1 MTNATYRA
9 LPALLALALGA
20 AAAGAQA
27 PASPQPSAQ
36 PSAQLVASTR
46 PAAANDAR
54 DDAIEKLTTFL
65 TRYPQSTLRP
75 GALFQLGELL
85 VRRADENF
93 ATAQRAGGEVP
104 DHPDYAPAI
113 GRYVELI
120 QKFPA
125 YPRIDAAAYT
135 LGTLYFADQRNAEAA
150 RMFELVT
157 SKEQS
162 HFRPEGYFRL
172 GDADFELAAKL
183 RGEPRKAMFVRAAS
197 AYESATKIAPPAGD
211 IYFLSLYKLGWSYYN
226 QATQANQPEYQQAV
240 EVFGR
245 LVTEYDK
252 LSAEQQA
259 RLGLR
264 GEAIEYMAVALTQTG
279 GADAARRYFG
289 THAASEF
296 KLPVLRRVASGLRD
310 QGDFVRAVDA
320 YRAVLTDAPADSGAL
335 AAQREIVDIY
345 QNRVL
350 EPDKAQQA
358 RLELVDRFAPNSVWW
373 NANEALRDSAMK
385 ARETALRQS
394 GQYSLSR
401 AQDKKDKA
409 KFAEAADL
417 YGRYMSEFAKSDS
430 AQAVDLLYGE
440 ALFAEGEYFKAGT
453 EYSRAA
459 YAYTTDPKLSAQ
471 AGQDAIVAFDSATV
485 RGKGDRAAQDSMF
498 AVVDRYAAAFPATD
512 VAHHALIEK
521 GKRASEAQRWDVM
534 AATFKTYADNYPTD
548 PYTPTAQKL
557 IGDALY
563 KQGLYTEAQGQ
574 WENAQAVATR
584 SGRRALAD
592 SITLVRNAA
601 AVTYGDSLVKAGN
614 YREAAEAVY
623 VAFAD
628 RNPTSD
634 RAPDALRNAIETYV
648 LADSAAR
655 AQGDG
660 SASSAAKQRA
670 LELSQRLVTQYPT
683 YKYRVQY
690 QALQTQ
696 LLADL
701 GKRDESAAALETLIR
716 DNPKWPGRAD
726 AMVRLAVDYDSL
738 AKPKDEAAAYEGFAI
753 AYPKDPRAADAQY
766 NAGVAYLQG
775 ADTASAIRAYGTFA
789 ARYPRDRRVGGAQAT
804 RVALIK
810 AGGNA
815 AAANVELA
823 RLCVR
828 PSAELRTECASRMG
842 ESEFAQGRALFPR
855 YQVLKLTIP
864 LRVNLTRAGVERLSA
879 PKRKLLTEMSGHFT
893 KAIASGDPVWLSAAS
908 YYAGLAQW
916 EYGNYLANLT
926 LPKDLTDDQR
936 TAAQAGSARQA
947 ERYYQA
953 ANKLWQTLMDKSTAD
968 NFDNPWVQRAKD
980 AIGGQVDASPPAAS
994 ADRDSAAVR
1003 GVR

>member
-1 MTNATYRA
+1 MSTRPFLAPLVA
-9 LPALLALALGA
+9 LTLGVA
-20 AAAGAQA
+20 AARAQTA
-27 PASPQPSAQ
+27 PAQPAA
-36 PSAQLVASTR
+36 PAPQLVASTR
-46 PAAANDAR
+46 PTGSDDAR
-54 DDAIEKLTTFL
+54 DDAIEKLSSFL
-65 TRYPQSTLRP
+65 SRYPASTLRP

-93 ATAQRAGGEVP
+93 AAAQRAGGDVP
-104 DHPDYAPAI
+104 DRPDYAPAI
-113 GRYVELI
+113 ARYEELI

-125 YPRIDAAAYT
+125 YPRVDAAAYT
-135 LGTLYFADQRNAEAA
+135 LGTLYFTQQRNADAV

-157 SKEQS
+157 SKDQS
-162 HFRPEGYFRL
+162 HFRPEGFFRL

-183 RGEPRKAMFVRAAS
+183 RGEPRKAMFVRAAQ
-197 AYESATKIAPPAGD
+197 AYESATKIAPPSGD

-245 LVTEYDK
+245 LVAEYDK
-252 LSAEQQA
+252 LSPQQQA

-279 GADAARRYFG
+279 GAEAARRYFG
-289 THAASEF
+289 THPASGF

-320 YRAVLTDAPADSGAL
+320 YRAVLAESPADSSAL
-335 AAQREIVDIY
+335 GVQREIVDIY

-350 EPDKAQQA
+350 EPDKAQAA
-358 RLELVDRFAPNSVWW
+358 RLELVDRFAPGSVWA
-373 NANEALRDSAMK
+373 NANAPLHDSAQA
-385 ARETALRQS
+385 ARESALRQS
-394 GQYSLSR
+394 AQYSLSR
-401 AQDKKDKA
+401 AQSIKKDRA

-417 YGRYMSEFAKSDS
+417 YGRYMTEFSKSDS

-459 YAYTTDPKLSAQ
+459 YSYTNDPKLSAQ

-485 RGKGDRAAQDSMF
+485 RAKGDRAAQDSLF
-498 AVVDRYAAAFPATD
+498 AVVDKYVAAFPSTD

-534 AATFKTYADNYPTD
+534 AATFKTYADNYPND

-574 WENAQAVATR
+574 WENAQAIAIK
-584 SGRRALAD
+584 SGKKALSD
-592 SITLVRNAA
+592 TITLVRNAA

-648 LADSAAR
+648 LADSVAR
-655 AQGDG
+655 VKGDNN
-660 SASSAAKQRA
+660 ASTAAKQRA
-670 LELSQRLVTQYPT
+670 LELSQRLVSSYPT

-701 GKRDESAAALETLIR
+701 GKRDEAAAALETLIHE
-716 DNPKWPGRAD
+716 NPTWPGRAD

-738 AKPKDEAAAYEGFAI
+738 GKPKEEAAAYERFAA

-766 NAGVAYLQG
+766 NAGVSYLQG
-775 ADTASAIRAYGTFA
+775 ADTAGAIRAYGSFA
-789 ARYPRDRRVGGAQAT
+789 AAHPRDPRVGSAQAT

-810 AGGNA
+810 AGGNV

-823 RLCVR
+823 KLCAR
-828 PSAELRTECASRMG
+828 PTEELKTQCAARAG
-842 ESEFAQGRALFPR
+842 ENEFAQGRALFPR
-855 YQVLKLTIP
+855 YQALKLVIP

-879 PKRKLLTEMSGHFT
+879 PKRKMLAEMSTHFA
-893 KAIASGDPVWLSAAS
+893 KAIASGDPTWLSAAS

-926 LPKDLTDDQR
+926 LPKDLSAEQQA
-936 TAAQAGSARQA
+936 AAQAGSARQA
-947 ERYYQA
+947 EQYYQA
-953 ANKLWQTLMDKSTAD
+953 ANKLWQTLVDKAAAD
-968 NFDNPWVQRAKD
+968 KFDNAWVQRAKD
-980 AIGGQVDASPPAAS
+980 AIGGKVDASPPSALRNDTEHRAGGAS
-994 ADRDSAAVR
+994 
-1003 GVR
+1003 

>member
-1 MTNATYRA
+1 MKMPSLRYFTPLFA
-9 LPALLALALGA
+9 LTLGA
-20 AAAGAQA
+20 ATHASAQA
-27 PASPQPSAQ
+27 APAT
-36 PSAQLVASTR
+36 QLVASAR
-46 PAAANDAR
+46 PAASDDAR
-54 DDAIEKLTTFL
+54 DEAIEKLSAFL
-65 TRYPQSTLRP
+65 SKYPASTLRP

-93 ATAQRAGGEVP
+93 ATAQRAGGDVP
-104 DHPDYAPAI
+104 ERPDDTPAI
-113 GRYVELI
+113 ARYEELI
-120 QKFPA
+120 TKFPA
-125 YPRIDAAAYT
+125 FPRVDAAAYT
-135 LGTLYFADQRNAEAA
+135 LGTLYFAQQRNTDAA
-150 RMFELVT
+150 RLFELVT

-197 AYESATKIAPPAGD
+197 AYESATKIAPPNGD

-226 QATQANQPEYQQAV
+226 QATQTNQPEYQQAV

-245 LVTEYDK
+245 LVAEYDK
-252 LSAEQQA
+252 LSPEQQA

-279 GADAARRYFG
+279 GAEAARRYFS
-289 THAASEF
+289 THPTTSF
-296 KLPVLRRVASGLRD
+296 RLPVLRRVASGLRD

-320 YRAVLTDAPADSGAL
+320 YRAVLLDSPADSGAL
-335 AAQREIVDIY
+335 SEQREIVDIY

-350 EPDKAQQA
+350 EPDKAQGA

-373 NANEALRDSAMK
+373 NANEPLRDSAQA
-385 ARETALRQS
+385 ARENALRQS
-394 GQYSLSR
+394 AQYSLSR
-401 AQDKKDKA
+401 AQDAKDKKDRT
-409 KFAEAADL
+409 KFAEAAEL
-417 YGRYMSEFAKSDS
+417 YGRYMSEFSKSDS

-459 YAYTTDPKLSAQ
+459 YSYTKDPKLSAQ
-471 AGQDAIVAFDSATV
+471 AGQDAIVAFDSAVV
-485 RGKGDRAAQDSMF
+485 RSKDDRASQDSLF
-498 AVVDRYAAAFPATD
+498 AVVDKYVAAFPGTD

-521 GKRASEAQRWDVM
+521 GKRASEAKRWDVM
-534 AATFKTYADNYPTD
+534 AATFKTYADNYPSD

-574 WENAQAVATR
+574 WENAQTIAVK
-584 SGRRALAD
+584 SGKKALAD
-592 SITLVRNAA
+592 SINLTRNAA

-648 LADSAAR
+648 LADSVALKK
-655 AQGDG
+655 GDKN
-660 SASSAAKQRA
+660 ASNAAKQRA
-670 LELSQRLVTQYPT
+670 YELSQRLVSTYPS

-690 QALQTQ
+690 QALETQ

-701 GKRDESAAALETLIR
+701 GKREEAAAALETLIKE
-716 DNPKWPGRAD
+716 NPTWPGRAD

-738 AKPKDEAAAYEGFAI
+738 AKPKEEALAYERFAA
-753 AYPKDPRAADAQY
+753 AYPKDARAADAQY
-766 NAGVAYLQG
+766 NAGVTYLQA
-775 ADTASAIRAYGTFA
+775 ADTASAIRVYGAFA
-789 ARYPRDRRVGGAQAT
+789 AAHPRDPRTGGAQAT

-810 AGGNA
+810 AGGNV

-823 RLCVR
+823 KLCAR
-828 PSAELRTECASRMG
+828 PTEEIKTQCAARVG
-842 ESEFAQGRALFPR
+842 ENEFAQGRALFPR
-855 YQVLKLTIP
+855 YQALKLNIP

-879 PKRKLLTEMSGHFT
+879 PKRKMLADMSVHFT
-893 KAIASGDPVWLSAAS
+893 KAIASGDPTWLSASS
-908 YYAGLAQW
+908 YYVGLAQW

-926 LPKDLTDDQR
+926 LPKDLTEEQR
-936 TAAQAGSARQA
+936 AAAQAGSARQA
-947 ERYYQA
+947 EQYYQA
-953 ANKLWQTLMDKSTAD
+953 ANKLWQTLVDKAAAD
-968 NFDNPWVQRAKD
+968 KFDNAWVQRAKD
-980 AIGGQVDASPPAAS
+980 AIGGKVDASPPAAS
-994 ADRDSAAVR
+994 TGTTGDAAR
-1003 GVR
+1003 PAGGAS

>member
-1 MTNATYRA
+1 MMNPGRVLVA
-9 LPALLALALGA
+9 LIALSLGA
-20 AAAGAQA
+20 SSARAQA
-27 PASPQPSAQ
+27 PAAPQPSTR
-36 PSAQLVASTR
+36 LVASTR
-46 PAAANDAR
+46 PAAADDAR
-54 DDAIEKLTTFL
+54 DDAIEKLTAFL
-65 TRYPQSTLRP
+65 TRYPQSTLRS

-93 ATAQRAGGEVP
+93 ASAQRAGGDVP
-104 DHPDYAPAI
+104 DRPDYSPAI
-113 GRYVELI
+113 SRYEELI
-120 QKFPA
+120 RKFPA
-125 YPRIDAAAYT
+125 YPRVDAAAYT

-150 RMFELVT
+150 KMFDLVT
-157 SKEQS
+157 AKEQS
-162 HFRPEGYFRL
+162 HFRPEAYFRL

-183 RGEPRKAMFVRAAS
+183 RGEPRKAMFVRAAQ
-197 AYESATKIAPPAGD
+197 AYESATKIAPPGGD

-226 QATQANQPEYQQAV
+226 QATQANQPEYQEAV

-245 LVTEYDK
+245 LVAEYDK
-252 LSAEQQA
+252 LSPEQQA

-289 THAASEF
+289 THSASEF

-320 YRAVLTDAPADSGAL
+320 YRALLAEAPADSSAL
-335 AAQREIVDIY
+335 ASQREIVDIY

-373 NANEALRDSAMK
+373 NANEPLRDSALK
-385 ARETALRQS
+385 ARESALRQS

-401 AQDKKDKA
+401 AQDKKDRA

-417 YGRYMSEFAKSDS
+417 YGRYMGEFSKSDS

-440 ALFAEGEYFKAGT
+440 ALFAEGDYFKAGT

-485 RGKGDRAAQDSMF
+485 RAKGDRAAQDSLF
-498 AVVDRYAAAFPATD
+498 AVVDRYVAAFPTTD

-534 AATFKTYADNYPTD
+534 AATFKTYADNYPGD

-574 WENAQAVATR
+574 WENAQAVATK
-584 SGRRALAD
+584 SGKRALAD

-648 LADSAAR
+648 LADSVAR
-655 AQGDG
+655 VKGDG

-701 GKRDESAAALETLIR
+701 GKRDEAAAALESLINE
-716 DNPKWPGRAD
+716 NPRWPGRAD

-738 AKPKDEAAAYEGFAI
+738 AKPKDEAAAYERFAI
-753 AYPKDPRAADAQY
+753 AYPRDARAVDAQY
-766 NAGVAYLQG
+766 NAAVAYLQA

-789 ARYPRDRRVGGAQAT
+789 TRYPRDQRVGGAQAT

-815 AAANVELA
+815 AAANVELT

-828 PSAELRTECASRMG
+828 PSAELRTECAARMG

-855 YQVLKLTIP
+855 YQALKLTIP
-864 LRVNLTRAGVERLSA
+864 RRVNLTRAGVERLSA
-879 PKRKLLTEMSGHFT
+879 PKRKLLTELSGHFT
-893 KAIASGDPVWLSAAS
+893 KAIASGDPTWLSASS
-908 YYAGLAQW
+908 YYIGLAQW

-926 LPKDLTDDQR
+926 LPSDLTDDQR
-936 TAAQAGSARQA
+936 AAAQAGSARQA
-947 ERYYQA
+947 EQYYQA
-953 ANKLWQTLMDKSTAD
+953 ANKLWQTLVDKATAD
-968 NFDNPWVQRAKD
+968 KFDNAWVQRAKD
-980 AIGGQVDASPPAAS
+980 AIGGKVDASPPAAS
-994 ADRDSAAVR
+994 LDGDSAPSR
-1003 GVR
+1003 GAQ

>member
-1 MTNATYRA
+1 MSTFRLRA
-9 LPALLALALGA
+9 PLFALALGA
-20 AAAGAQA
+20 GASASAGAQTA
-27 PASPQPSAQ
+27 PAP
-36 PSAQLVASTR
+36 QLVAAAR
-46 PAAANDAR
+46 PSGSDDTR
-54 DDAIEKLTTFL
+54 DDAIEKLSTFL
-65 TRYPQSTLRP
+65 SRYPSSTLRP

-93 ATAQRAGGEVP
+93 ATAQRAGGAVP
-104 DHPDYAPAI
+104 ERPDYTPAI
-113 GRYVELI
+113 SRYEELI
-120 QKFPA
+120 RKFPA
-125 YPRIDAAAYT
+125 FPRVDAAAYT
-135 LGTLYFADQRNAEAA
+135 LGTLYFAQQRNSDAVK
-150 RMFELVT
+150 MFELVT

-183 RGEPRKAMFVRAAS
+183 RGEPRKAMFVRAAQ
-197 AYESATKIAPPAGD
+197 AYESATKIAPPGGD
-211 IYFLSLYKLGWSYYN
+211 IYFLSLYKLGWAYYN
-226 QATQANQPEYQQAV
+226 QATQSNQPEYQEAV
-240 EVFGR
+240 DVFGR

-252 LSAEQQA
+252 LSPEQQA

-264 GEAIEYMAVALTQTG
+264 AEAIEYMAVALTQTG
-279 GADAARRYFG
+279 GANAARRYF
-289 THAASEF
+289 ASHSASSF

-320 YRAVLTDAPADSGAL
+320 YRAVLAESPADSGAL
-335 AAQREIVDIY
+335 GVQREIVDIY

-350 EPDKAQQA
+350 EPDKAQAA
-358 RLELVDRFAPNSVWW
+358 RLELVDRFAPNSEWS
-373 NANEALRDSAMK
+373 NANAALRDSAQL
-385 ARETALRQS
+385 ARESALRQS
-394 GQYSLSR
+394 AQYSLSR
-401 AQDKKDKA
+401 AQDAKDKKDKSR
-409 KFAEAADL
+409 FAEAAAL
-417 YGRYMSEFAKSDS
+417 YGRYLTEFPKSDS

-485 RGKGDRAAQDSMF
+485 RTKGDRATQDSLF
-498 AVVDRYAAAFPATD
+498 AVVDRYVAAFPSTD
-512 VAHHALIEK
+512 IARHALIEK

-534 AATFKTYADNYPTD
+534 AATFKTYAENYPAD

-574 WENAQAVATR
+574 WENAQAIAIK
-584 SGRRALAD
+584 SGKKALSD
-592 SITLVRNAA
+592 TITLVRNAA

-628 RNPTSD
+628 RNPTSE

-648 LADSAAR
+648 LADSVARTKGDSAA
-655 AQGDG
+655 
-660 SASSAAKQRA
+660 SAAAKQRA
-670 LELSQRLVTQYPT
+670 LELSQRLVSSYPA

-701 GKRDESAAALETLIR
+701 GKHEESAAALESLIR
-716 DNPKWPGRAD
+716 DNPSWPGRAD

-738 AKPKDEAAAYEGFAI
+738 SKPKEEAAAYERFAA

-766 NAGVAYLQG
+766 NAGVTYLQAG
-775 ADTASAIRAYGTFA
+775 DTTSAIRAYGAFA
-789 ARYPRDRRVGGAQAT
+789 SGHPRDQRTGGAQAI

-810 AGGNA
+810 AGGNV

-823 RLCVR
+823 KLCTRPAAEVRTQCAARL
-828 PSAELRTECASRMG
+828 G
-842 ESEFAQGRALFPR
+842 ENEFAQGRALFSR
-855 YQVLKLTIP
+855 YQALKLTIP
-864 LRVNLTRAGVERLSA
+864 LRANLTRAGVERLSA
-879 PKRKLLTEMSGHFT
+879 PKRKLLAQMSTHFT
-893 KAIASGDPVWLSAAS
+893 KAIASGDPNWLSASS
-908 YYAGLAQW
+908 YYVGLAQW

-926 LPKDLTDDQR
+926 LPPDLSDEQR
-936 TAAQAGSARQA
+936 AAAQAGSARQA
-947 ERYYQA
+947 EQYYQA
-953 ANKLWQTLMDKSTAD
+953 ANKLWQALVDKATAGS
-968 NFDNPWVQRAKD
+968 FDNAWVQRAKD
-980 AIGGQVDASPPAAS
+980 AIGGKVDAAPPAAS
-994 ADRDSAAVR
+994 SGTDVR
-1003 GVR
+1003 HLGGAT

>member
-1 MTNATYRA
+1 MIMPRHLAS
-9 LPALLALALGA
+9 LLVLALGA
-20 AAAGAQA
+20 TMAARAPTASAQTPAA
-27 PASPQPSAQ
+27 PAS
-36 PSAQLVASTR
+36 QLVASAR
-46 PAAANDAR
+46 PTGSDDAR
-54 DDAIEKLTTFL
+54 DEAIEKLTSFL
-65 TRYPQSTLRP
+65 SRYPASTLRP

-93 ATAQRAGGEVP
+93 ATAQRAGGDVP
-104 DHPDYAPAI
+104 DRPEYGPAI
-113 GRYVELI
+113 ARYEELI

-135 LGTLYFADQRNAEAA
+135 LGTLYFTQQRNADAV

-157 SKEQS
+157 SKDQS
-162 HFRPEGYFRL
+162 HFRPEGFFRL

-183 RGEPRKAMFVRAAS
+183 RGEPRKAMFVRAAQ
-197 AYESATKIAPPAGD
+197 AYENATKIAPPTGD

-226 QATQANQPEYQQAV
+226 QATQSNQPEYQQAV

-245 LVTEYDK
+245 LVAEYDK
-252 LSAEQQA
+252 LSPEQQA

-279 GADAARRYFG
+279 GAEAARRYFG
-289 THAASEF
+289 THRASGF

-320 YRAVLTDAPADSGAL
+320 YRAVLAESPADSSAL
-335 AAQREIVDIY
+335 GVQREIVDIY

-350 EPDKAQQA
+350 EPDKAQAA
-358 RLELVDRFAPNSVWW
+358 RLELVDRFAPGSVWA
-373 NANEALRDSAMK
+373 NANAPLKDSAQA
-385 ARETALRQS
+385 ARESALRQS
-394 GQYSLSR
+394 AQYSLSR
-401 AQDKKDKA
+401 AQEKKDRA

-417 YGRYMSEFAKSDS
+417 YGRYMTEFSKSDS

-459 YAYTTDPKLSAQ
+459 YSYKNDPKLSAQ

-485 RGKGDRAAQDSMF
+485 RAKGDRAAQDSLF
-498 AVVDRYAAAFPATD
+498 AVVDRYVAAFPSTD
-512 VAHHALIEK
+512 VSHHALIEK

-534 AATFKTYADNYPTD
+534 AATFKTYADNYPND

-574 WENAQAVATR
+574 WENAQAIAIK
-584 SGRRALAD
+584 SGKKALSD
-592 SITLVRNAA
+592 TITLVRNAA

-648 LADSAAR
+648 LADSVAR
-655 AQGDG
+655 VKGDTN
-660 SASSAAKQRA
+660 ASTASKQRA
-670 LELSQRLVTQYPT
+670 LELSQRLVTSYPT

-701 GKRDESAAALETLIR
+701 GKRDEAAAALETLIHE
-716 DNPKWPGRAD
+716 NPTWPGRAD

-738 AKPKDEAAAYEGFAI
+738 GKPAEEAAAYEHFAA
-753 AYPKDPRAADAQY
+753 AYPKDARAADAQY
-766 NAGVAYLQG
+766 NAGVSYLQG
-775 ADTASAIRAYGTFA
+775 ADTAGAIRAYGSFA
-789 ARYPRDRRVGGAQAT
+789 AAHPRDPRVGSAQAT

-810 AGGNA
+810 AGGNV

-823 RLCVR
+823 KLCAR
-828 PSAELRTECASRMG
+828 PTAEIKTQCAARAG
-842 ESEFAQGRALFPR
+842 ENEFAQGRALFPR
-855 YQVLKLTIP
+855 YQALKLIIP

-879 PKRKLLTEMSGHFT
+879 PKRKMLADMSTHFT
-893 KAIASGDPVWLSAAS
+893 KAIASGDPTWLSAAS
-908 YYAGLAQW
+908 YYVGLAQW

-926 LPKDLTDDQR
+926 LPKDLSDEQR
-936 TAAQAGSARQA
+936 AAAQAGSARQA
-947 ERYYQA
+947 EQYYQA
-953 ANKLWQTLMDKSTAD
+953 ANKLWQTLVDKAATD
-968 NFDNPWVQRAKD
+968 KFDNPWVQRAKD
-980 AIGGQVDASPPAAS
+980 AIGGKVDASPPAAS
-994 ADRDSAAVR
+994 LGHDAGRVGGAS
-1003 GVR
+1003 

>member
-1 MTNATYRA
+1 MTRH
-9 LPALLALALGA
+9 LPCAAIALLALSLGPTA
-20 AAAGAQA
+20 ARAQA
-27 PASPQPSAQ
+27 PASPSPVT
-36 PSAQLVASTR
+36 QLAAAAR
-46 PAAANDAR
+46 PAPASDAR

-85 VRRADENF
+85 VRRADDNF
-93 ATAQRAGGEVP
+93 ASAQRAGGEGVER
-104 DHPDYAPAI
+104 PDYSPAI
-113 GRYVELI
+113 AKYEELI

-125 YPRIDAAAYT
+125 FPRIDAAAYT
-135 LGTLYFADQRNAEAA
+135 LGTLYFADQRNSDAV

-197 AYESATKIAPPAGD
+197 AYESATKIAPPNGD

-226 QATQANQPEYQQAV
+226 QATQSNQPEYQQAV

-245 LVTEYDK
+245 LVAEYDK
-252 LSAEQQA
+252 LSPEQQA

-279 GADAARRYFG
+279 GAEAARRYFS
-289 THAASEF
+289 THQASEF

-310 QGDFVRAVDA
+310 QGDFARAVDA
-320 YRAVLTDAPADSGAL
+320 YQAVLAEAPADSGAL
-335 AAQREIVDIY
+335 AAQSEIVDIY

-373 NANEALRDSAMK
+373 AANEPLRDSALK
-385 ARETALRQS
+385 TRESALRQS

-401 AQDKKDKA
+401 AQDKKDRA

-417 YGRYMSEFAKSDS
+417 YGRYMGEFSKSDS

-440 ALFAEGEYFKAGT
+440 ALFAEGEYFRAGT

-459 YAYTTDPKLSAQ
+459 YAYTTDPKLSQQ

-498 AVVDRYAAAFPATD
+498 AVVDRYAKAFPNTD

-534 AATFKTYADNYPTD
+534 AATFKTYADNYPSD

-574 WENAQAVATR
+574 WENAQAIA
-584 SGRRALAD
+584 SKAGKRALAD

-648 LADSAAR
+648 LADSVAR
-655 AQGDG
+655 SKNDAG
-660 SASSAAKQRA
+660 ASTAAKQRA
-670 LELSQRLVTQYPT
+670 LELAQRLVAQYPT

-690 QALQTQ
+690 QALETQ

-701 GKRDESAAALETLIR
+701 GKREESAAALETLIKE
-716 DNPKWPGRAD
+716 NPTWPGRAD

-738 AKPKDEAAAYEGFAI
+738 AKPKDEAAAYERFALS
-753 AYPKDPRAADAQY
+753 YPKDARAADAQY

-789 ARYPRDRRVGGAQAT
+789 TRYPRDQRVGGAQAT

-810 AGGNA
+810 AGGNT

-828 PSAELRTECASRMG
+828 PTAEIRTACAARMG
-842 ESEFAQGRALFPR
+842 ENEFTQGRALFPR
-855 YQVLKLTIP
+855 YQALKLTIP

-893 KAIASGDPVWLSAAS
+893 KAIASGDPLWLSASS
-908 YYAGLAQW
+908 YYVGLAQW

-926 LPKDLTDDQR
+926 LPKDLSDEQR
-936 TAAQAGSARQA
+936 AAAQAGSARQA
-947 ERYYQA
+947 EQYYQA
-953 ANKLWQTLMDKSTAD
+953 ANKLWQTLVDKATAEK
-968 NFDNPWVQRAKD
+968 FDNAWVQRAKD
-980 AIGGQVDASPPAAS
+980 AIGGKVDASPPAPSPA
-994 ADRDSAAVR
+994 DSAATAP
-1003 GVR
+1003 GAQ